1 MNRTKSLFASR
12 TSKFVY
18 DLRILMK
25 ASLYFSTGPGVTA
38 EISPNLTS
46 PRLTSSYVQYAIQI
60 AEPVYVH
67 TRGVKLLNRQ
77 CKHSENFGV
86 FRAGGVARLS
96 VRYCW
101 GVLLR
106 MRTTGTEQVQ
116 TLGVGVS
123 LRSEWKIPQPCL
135 YRSRL
140 VTGARA
146 LSRFCCISF

>member
-1 MNRTKSLFASR
+1 
-12 TSKFVY
+12 
-18 DLRILMK
+18 MK

-60 AEPVYVH
+60 AEQVYVH

-96 VRYCW
+96 VRYC
-101 GVLLR
+101 
-106 MRTTGTEQVQ
+106 
-116 TLGVGVS
+116 
-123 LRSEWKIPQPCL
+123 
-135 YRSRL
+135 
-140 VTGARA
+140 
-146 LSRFCCISF
+146 